1 MDKWYSLHI
10 DLKKISQLTVFSFIR
25 IVYSFIFTYSLK
37 FKWMSSKLLLLIALL
52 VTQFSFAQ
60 TENFRFKKLL
70 AEAPNSLVCFAI
82 QNDSKTTLDYLLKE
96 EINVKSI
103 TKEWIYV
110 TMSPALIA
118 QAKNSGK
125 IKNFYFEF
133 SKPMAL
139 NDNDTSRMH
148 HNVNQVHAGANG
160 LPAAY
165 TGQNIII
172 GYVDQGLDF
181 NHLDFRDAN
190 GDTRVLRYWDHTLP
204 IAANTPQPYGYGQAW
219 DSTDIANGIC
229 TSGETTTAHGTTV
242 AGAGSG
248 NGLANGK
255 NKGMAP
261 DSKIIIVETNFNL
274 PNWTLT
280 VADACDYIFKVA
292 DSLGLPAVINLS
304 LGTYFGSHD
313 GNDPASILMEA
324 LLDEHPGR
332 IIVAAA
338 GNSGNRGKY
347 HTHGVVD
354 TDTSFVWLKNNPASQ
369 IVPNSV
375 YFDLWADESEFQNV
389 QYAFAADKPAPNYG
403 LRGYSNF
410 HTIAE
415 TANSPVLDTIF
426 NTAGQRLGTIQ
437 AYSEIV
443 NGVFHME
450 ALIMNIDS
458 TTYNFR
464 FATTGSGSY
473 DMWSGAWLG
482 VNDFVT
488 ILPTATQ
495 VPDIVH
501 YNMPD
506 SLQTIVSA
514 WVCSEKVITVGNMRN
529 RFSYTNNNNGPYL
542 PTDLTPPGKLSVNSS
557 KGPSRLGVMKPDIT
571 AAGDVTLSPAP
582 LWLLGNAAYNGLI
595 ELGGMHAANGGTS
608 MASPVIAGIA
618 ALYLEKCNS
627 STYADFKK
635 DLTKNATS
643 DAFTGTTPNYAY
655 GYGKA
660 NALNT
665 LLFNAEIEGPDFY
678 CGAPYTLT
686 AVAGTVVNSADW
698 STGFSGNPVL
708 VNQAGQFIAD
718 NIVYNG
724 NCITQATINIPLGNI
739 PATPTI
745 SATGTVLTAST
756 APNYQWYLN
765 GNILGTETNQA
776 TTIVNGG
783 VYTVSTTGTDGC
795 VVTSNPYNS
804 YLGVE
809 ITELENVYVYPNPTS
824 GMVKI
829 DGLVNND
836 ILKIFDMQGKSIQL
850 NSSNNNEIDLSKVE
864 NGVYFLSITRN
875 EKQYYFKIIRN

>member
-1 MDKWYSLHI
+1 MN
-10 DLKKISQLTVFSFIR
+10 
-25 IVYSFIFTYSLK
+25 
-37 FKWMSSKLLLLIALL
+37 SKLLLLISLL
-52 VTQFSFAQ
+52 VTQISFAQ

-70 AEAPNSLVCFAI
+70 AESPYSPVCFAI
-82 QNDSKTTLDYLLKE
+82 QNDSKATLDYLLKE
-96 EINVKSI
+96 EIAIKSI

-118 QAKNSGK
+118 HVKNSGK

-148 HNVNQVHAGANG
+148 HNVNQVHAGSNG
-160 LPAAY
+160 LPASY
-165 TGQNIII
+165 TGRDVII

-190 GDTRVLRYWDHTLP
+190 GHTRVLRYWDHTLP

-219 DSTDIANGIC
+219 DSTDIANGVC
-229 TSGETTTAHGTTV
+229 TSGETTSAHGTTV

-280 VADACDYIFKVA
+280 IADACDYIFKVA
-292 DSLGLPAVINLS
+292 DSLGLPAVVNLS

-313 GNDPASILMEA
+313 GNDPASILMES

-338 GNSGNRGKY
+338 GNSGNKGKY
-347 HTHGVVD
+347 HVHGMVD
-354 TDTSFVWLKNNPASQ
+354 NDTSFVWLKNNPVSQ

-415 TANSPVLDTIF
+415 TANSPLLDTIF

-473 DMWSGAWLG
+473 DMWSGAWQG

-488 ILPTATQ
+488 ILPTAAQ
-495 VPDIVH
+495 VPDIIH

-506 SLQTIVSA
+506 SLQTIVSS

-529 RFSYTNNNNGPYL
+529 RFSYTNNNNGFYV

-582 LWLLGNAAYNGLI
+582 LWLLGNTAYNGLI
-595 ELGGMHAANGGTS
+595 ELGGMHASNGGTS

-665 LLFNAEIEGPDFY
+665 LLFNAEIEGPDYYF
-678 CGAPYTLT
+678 GAPYNLT
-686 AVAGTVVNSADW
+686 AVAGAVINSVDW
-698 STGFSGNPVL
+698 STGFSGNPML
-708 VNQAGQFIAD
+708 VNQAGQFIAN

-724 NCITQATINIPLGNI
+724 NCITQATINIPIGNT

-745 SATGTVLTAST
+745 SATDTNICAGTTVTISVNLQPANTIT
-756 APNYQWYLN
+756 NIN
-765 GNILGTETNQA
+765 GNTSETVQIGNQIWKKETNQITSIA
-776 TTIVNGG
+776 NGG
-783 VYTVSTTGTDGC
+783 VYTFSTRRPDGC
-795 VVTSNPYNS
+795 AITLNPYNS
-804 YLGVE
+804 YFSDQ
-809 ITELENVYVYPNPTS
+809 INELSNVFVYSNPTS
-824 GMVKI
+824 GVIKI
-829 DGLVNND
+829 DGLVKND
-836 ILKIFDMQGKSIQL
+836 ILKIYDTQEKSIQIKA
-850 NSSNNNEIDLSKVE
+850 SKNNEFDLSNVE

>member
-1 MDKWYSLHI
+1 MYP
-10 DLKKISQLTVFSFIR
+10 
-25 IVYSFIFTYSLK
+25 
-37 FKWMSSKLLLLIALL
+37 KLLLFVGLII
-52 VTQFSFAQ
+52 TQFSFAQ

-70 AEAPNSLVCFAI
+70 AEEPNSLMCFAI
-82 QNDSKTTLDYLLKE
+82 ENDSKSTLDYLLRE
-96 EINVKSI
+96 EIKVKSI

-110 TMSPALIA
+110 TMSPAVIA
-118 QAKNSGK
+118 KAKNSGK
-125 IKNFYFEF
+125 IKSFYFEL
-133 SKPMAL
+133 SSPVAL

-148 HNVNQVHAGANG
+148 HSVNQVHAGTNG
-160 LPAAY
+160 LPTSY
-165 TGQNIII
+165 TGQDVII

-190 GDTRVLRYWDHTLP
+190 GHTRVLRYWDHSLP
-204 IAANTPQPYGYGQAW
+204 VAANTPQPYGYGQVW

-229 TSGETTTAHGTTV
+229 TSGEATSAHGTTV

-261 DSKIIIVETNFNL
+261 DSKIIIVESNFNL
-274 PNWTLT
+274 QNWTLT

-313 GNDPASILMEA
+313 GNDPASILMES
-324 LLDEHPGR
+324 LLDEKPGR

-347 HTHGVVD
+347 HVHGLVD
-354 TDTSFVWLKNNPASQ
+354 SDTSFVWLKNNPLSQ

-403 LRGYSNF
+403 LRGTSSF

-426 NTAGQRLGTIQ
+426 NAAGQRLGTIQ

-450 ALIMNIDS
+450 ALITNIDS

-464 FATTGSGSY
+464 FVTTGSGTY

-488 ILPTATQ
+488 ILPNAVQ
-495 VPDIVH
+495 VPEIIH

-529 RFSYTNNNNGPYL
+529 RFSYTNNNNGPYV

-571 AAGDVTLSPAP
+571 AAGDVSLSPAP
-582 LWLLGNAAYNGLI
+582 LWLLANPAYNGLI

-618 ALYLEKCNS
+618 ALYLEKCKS

-635 DLTKNATS
+635 DLTRNATS

-665 LLFNAEIEGPDFY
+665 LLFNAEIEGPSFY
-678 CGAPYTLT
+678 CGMPYNLT
-686 AVAGTVVNSADW
+686 AIAGSVVNSCDW

-708 VNQAGQFIAD
+708 INQAGQFTAS
-718 NIVYNG
+718 NIIYNG
-724 NCITQATINIPLGNI
+724 NCLTQATIEIPLGNI

-745 SATGTVLTAST
+745 SAAGSVLTAST
-756 APNYQWYLN
+756 ASNYQWYLN
-765 GNILGTETNQA
+765 GNVLIIDTNQTITIA
-776 TTIVNGG
+776 TGG

-795 VVTSNPYNS
+795 IATSNPYNS

-809 ITELENVYVYPNPTS
+809 MIELENVYLYPNPTS
-824 GMVKI
+824 GVIKI
-829 DGLVNND
+829 DGLISSDN
-836 ILKIFDMQGKSIQL
+836 LKMYDMQGKLIEVNQ
-850 NSSNNNEIDLSKVE
+850 SNTNEINLSNIE
-864 NGVYFLSITRN
+864 TGVYFLSIIRN
-875 EKQYYFKIIRN
+875 DKQYYFKIIRN

>member
-1 MDKWYSLHI
+1 MYP
-10 DLKKISQLTVFSFIR
+10 
-25 IVYSFIFTYSLK
+25 
-37 FKWMSSKLLLLIALL
+37 KLLLFIGLIINQL
-52 VTQFSFAQ
+52 SFAQ

-70 AEAPNSLVCFAI
+70 AEEPNSLMCFAI
-82 QNDSKTTLDYLLKE
+82 ENDSKSTLDYLLKE
-96 EINVKSI
+96 EIKVKSI

-110 TMSPALIA
+110 TMSPSVIA
-118 QAKNSGK
+118 KAKNSGK
-125 IKNFYFEF
+125 IKSFYFEL
-133 SKPMAL
+133 SSPVAL

-148 HNVNQVHAGANG
+148 HSVNQVHAGSNG

-181 NHLDFRDAN
+181 NHLDFRDVN
-190 GDTRVLRYWDHTLP
+190 GNTRVLRYWDHSLP
-204 IAANTPQPYGYGQAW
+204 VAANTPQPYGYGQVW

-229 TSGETTTAHGTTV
+229 TSGEATTAHGTTV

-261 DSKIIIVETNFNL
+261 DSKIIIVESNFNL
-274 PNWTLT
+274 QNWTLT

-313 GNDPASILMEA
+313 GNDPASILMES

-338 GNSGNRGKY
+338 GNSGNKGKY
-347 HTHGVVD
+347 HVHGLVD
-354 TDTSFVWLKNNPASQ
+354 SDTSFVWLKNNPASQ

-375 YFDLWADESEFQNV
+375 YFDLWAEATEFQNV
-389 QYAFAADKPAPNYG
+389 QYSFAADKPAPNYG
-403 LRGYSNF
+403 LRGTSNF

-426 NTAGQRLGTIQ
+426 NAAGQRLGTIQ

-488 ILPTATQ
+488 ILPTVAQ
-495 VPDIVH
+495 VPQIIH

-529 RFSYTNNNNGPYL
+529 RSSYTNNNNGPYL

-582 LWLLGNAAYNGLI
+582 LWLLANPAYNGLI

-635 DLTKNATS
+635 DLTRNATS
-643 DAFTGTTPNYAY
+643 DALTGTTPNYAY

-665 LLFNAEIEGPDFY
+665 LLFNAEIEGPSFY
-678 CGAPYTLT
+678 CGAPYNLT
-686 AVAGTVVNSADW
+686 AVAGTVINSCDW

-708 VNQAGQFIAD
+708 INQAGQFTAS
-718 NIVYNG
+718 NIIYNG
-724 NCITQATINIPLGNI
+724 NCLTQATINIPLGDI

-745 SATGTVLTAST
+745 SATGSVLTAST
-756 APNYQWYLN
+756 ASNYQWYLN
-765 GNILGTETNQA
+765 GNVLIIDTNQT

-795 VVTSNPYNS
+795 IATSNPYNS

-809 ITELENVYVYPNPTS
+809 MTELENVYIYPNPTS
-824 GMVKI
+824 GMITI
-829 DGLVNND
+829 DGLVSND
-836 ILKIFDMQGKSIQL
+836 LLEIYDMQGKSIQI
-850 NSSNNNEIDLSKVE
+850 NQSNNNEINLSNIE
-864 NGVYFLSITRN
+864 TGVYFLSIIRN
-875 EKQYYFKIIRN
+875 DKQYYFKIIRN

>member
-1 MDKWYSLHI
+1 MYP
-10 DLKKISQLTVFSFIR
+10 
-25 IVYSFIFTYSLK
+25 
-37 FKWMSSKLLLLIALL
+37 KLLLFIGLIINQL
-52 VTQFSFAQ
+52 SFAQ

-70 AEAPNSLVCFAI
+70 AEEPNSLMCFAI
-82 QNDSKTTLDYLLKE
+82 ENDSKSTLDYLLRE
-96 EINVKSI
+96 EIKVKSI

-110 TMSPALIA
+110 TISPAVIA
-118 QAKNSGK
+118 KAKNSGK
-125 IKNFYFEF
+125 IKSFYFEL
-133 SKPMAL
+133 SSPVAL

-148 HNVNQVHAGANG
+148 HSVNQVHAGSNG

-190 GDTRVLRYWDHTLP
+190 GNTRVLRYWDHSLP
-204 IAANTPQPYGYGQAW
+204 VAANTPQPYGYGQVW

-229 TSGETTTAHGTTV
+229 TSGEATSAHGTTV

-261 DSKIIIVETNFNL
+261 DSKIIIVESNFNL
-274 PNWTLT
+274 QNWTLT

-292 DSLGLPAVINLS
+292 DSLGLPAVVNLS
-304 LGTYFGSHD
+304 LGTYLGSHD
-313 GNDPASILMEA
+313 GNDPASILMES

-347 HTHGVVD
+347 HVHGLVD
-354 TDTSFVWLKNNPASQ
+354 SDTSFVWLRNNPVSQ

-375 YFDLWADESEFQNV
+375 YFDLWAEATEFQNV

-403 LRGYSNF
+403 LRGTSNF

-426 NTAGQRLGTIQ
+426 NAAGQRLGTIQ

-488 ILPTATQ
+488 ILPTVAQ
-495 VPDIVH
+495 VPEIIH

-582 LWLLGNAAYNGLI
+582 LWFLANPANNGTI
-595 ELGGMHAANGGTS
+595 ELGGMHARNGGTS
-608 MASPVIAGIA
+608 MASPM
-618 ALYLEKCNS
+618 
-627 STYADFKK
+627 
-635 DLTKNATS
+635 
-643 DAFTGTTPNYAY
+643 
-655 GYGKA
+655 
-660 NALNT
+660 
-665 LLFNAEIEGPDFY
+665 
-678 CGAPYTLT
+678 
-686 AVAGTVVNSADW
+686 VAGVVA
-698 STGFSGNPVL
+698 L
-708 VNQAGQFIAD
+708 
-718 NIVYNG
+718 
-724 NCITQATINIPLGNI
+724 
-739 PATPTI
+739 
-745 SATGTVLTAST
+745 
-756 APNYQWYLN
+756 
-765 GNILGTETNQA
+765 ILDA
-776 TTIVNGG
+776 
-783 VYTVSTTGTDGC
+783 
-795 VVTSNPYNS
+795 NPYLMPQQVKDIIMQTAREDNYTQVIPTEGS
-804 YLGVE
+804 PKWGAGKINAYAAVQLALITVGTNE
-809 ITELENVYVYPNPTS
+809 IKQEKKIEIYPNPTS
-824 GMVKI
+824 SELNFKGDFI
-829 DGLVNND
+829 PT
-836 ILKIFDMQGKSIQL
+836 SIEL
-850 NSSNNNEIDLSKVE
+850 IDL
-864 NGVYFLSITRN
+864 NGRVLKKEIQNGKGTISELKSGTYFVRFFMHRN
-875 EKQYYFKIIRN
+875 LFSAYKFERT

>member
-1 MDKWYSLHI
+1 MNS
-10 DLKKISQLTVFSFIR
+10 
-25 IVYSFIFTYSLK
+25 K
-37 FKWMSSKLLLLIALL
+37 FLLLICLFVAQL
-52 VTQFSFAQ
+52 SYAQ
-60 TENFRFKKLL
+60 TENFRFKQLL
-70 AEAPNSLVCFAI
+70 VNDPNTPVCFAI
-82 QNDSKTTLDYLLKE
+82 QNDDKSVLDYLLKAD
-96 EINVKSI
+96 VKVKYI

-110 TMSPALIA
+110 TMSPLSIA
-118 QAKNSGK
+118 KAKNSGK
-125 IKNFYFEF
+125 INHFYYEF
-133 SKPMAL
+133 SKPVAL

-148 HNVNQVHAGANG
+148 HSVNQVHAGSNG
-160 LPAAY
+160 LPAPY
-165 TGQNIII
+165 TGKDVII

-190 GDTRVLRYWDHTLP
+190 GHTRVLRYWDHTLP
-204 IAANTPQPYGYGQAW
+204 VAANTPQPYGYGQAW

-261 DSKIIIVETNFNL
+261 DSKIIIVESNFNL
-274 PNWTLT
+274 QNWTLSI
-280 VADACDYIFKVA
+280 ADACDYIFKVA
-292 DSLGLPAVINLS
+292 DTLGLPAVINLS

-313 GNDPASILMEA
+313 GNDPASILIES

-332 IIVAAA
+332 IVVAAA
-338 GNSGNRGKY
+338 GNSGNKGKY
-347 HTHGVVD
+347 HAHGVVNG
-354 TDTSFVWLKNNPASQ
+354 DTSFVWLKNNPSSQ
-369 IVPNSV
+369 IAPNSV
-375 YFDLWADESEFQNV
+375 YFDLWADESEFQNI
-389 QYAFAADKPAPNYG
+389 QYAFGTDKPAPNYG
-403 LRGYSNF
+403 LRGYSHF

-415 TANSPVLDTIF
+415 TVNSPVLDTIY
-426 NTAGQRLGTIQ
+426 NPTGQKLGTIQ

-450 ALIMNIDS
+450 AFIMNIDS

-464 FATTGSGSY
+464 FATTGTGSY
-473 DMWSGAWLG
+473 DMWSGAWQG

-488 ILPTATQ
+488 VIPTAAQ
-495 VPDIVH
+495 VPQIVN

-506 SLQTIVSA
+506 TLQTLVSS

-529 RFSYTNNNNGPYL
+529 RFSYTNNNNSPYV

-582 LWLLGNAAYNGLI
+582 LWLLGNPAYNGLI

-627 STYADFKK
+627 STYSDFKK
-635 DLTKNATS
+635 DLTKNATT
-643 DAFTGTTPNYAY
+643 DALTGTTPNYAY

-665 LLFNAEIEGPDFY
+665 LLYNAEIQGPNYY
-678 CGAPYTLT
+678 CGTPYNLT

-708 VNQAGQFIAD
+708 VNQSGQFTAT

-724 NCITQATINIPLGNI
+724 NCITQAIIDIPLGNI
-739 PATPTI
+739 PSTPTI
-745 SATGTVLTAST
+745 SANGNILTAST
-756 APNYQWYLN
+756 SPNYQWYLN
-765 GNILGTETNQA
+765 GNILNSETAQT

-783 VYTVSTTGTDGC
+783 VYTVSTTGTNGC

-809 ITELENVYVYPNPTS
+809 MTELENVYVYPNPTS
-824 GMVKI
+824 GIVKI
-829 DGLVNND
+829 DGLFSTD
-836 ILKIFDMQGKSIQL
+836 ALKMYDMQGKSIQI
-850 NSSNNNEIDLSKVE
+850 NPTNNNEINLSNVE
-864 NGVYFLSITRN
+864 NGVYFLSIIRN